1 MAKYTRGPWEVRIR
15 PADHNNN
22 ANYEIWGG
30 SDGFNLVC
38 RYVPVGSEDN
48 EANAHLIAA
57 APELLERLKITN
69 QALQAGIDAK
79 LLTTPGVR
87 ITLEAVIKYNEQAIT
102 KAE

>member
-1 MAKYTRGPWEVRIR
+1 MAKYTRGPWEVIVR

-22 ANYEIWGG
+22 AKYEIWGNG
-30 SDGFNLVC
+30 GFNLVC
-38 RYVPVGSEDN
+38 RYEPIGSEDN
-48 EANAHLIAA
+48 KANACLIAV

-87 ITLEAVIKYNEQAIT
+87 ITLEAVIKYNEQVIT